1 VTRQIPLKLE
11 PHPDYAAAD
20 LLQSEA
26 NRAALALVRS
36 WPEWALPTAVIW
48 GPAGSGKTH
57 LAHIWAERAGA
68 SLIDADDLSKLDLKT
83 LPQNPHIALDFEAV
97 DVPRPDERLMFHLL
111 NMIRE
116 KRGALLI
123 VARTAPSRWGIAL
136 PDLESRLKALPSA
149 EVSPPD
155 DGLFAAVL
163 AKQFSDRQLVVDRET
178 VEYMAARSERSFAAA
193 RRLVARIDQAALA
206 SRRLIGKRLAGE
218 VIEAL
223 ERESGNAGSGPAS

>member
-1 VTRQIPLKLE
+1 MTRQIPLKLE

-36 WPEWALPTAVIW
+36 WPEWALPAAVIW

-68 SLIDADDLSKLDLKT
+68 LLIDAGDLAKLDLET
-83 LPQNPHIALDFEAV
+83 LPQDPHIALDFEAV
-97 DVPRPDERLMFHLL
+97 DIPRPDERLMFHLL

-116 KRGALLI
+116 KRGAFLI
-123 VARTAPSRWGIAL
+123 VARTAPSRWGIDL

-163 AKQFSDRQLVVDRET
+163 AKQFADRQLVVDRET
-178 VEYMAARSERSFAAA
+178 VEYIAARSERSFAAA

-206 SRRLIGKRLAGE
+206 SRRVIGKRLAGE

-223 ERESGNAGSGPAS
+223 ERESGNAGSGQPS